1 MQKKVTWAKSNNH
14 RRPPESNIARRCG
27 MQSTYRKL
35 EGPTPV
41 EWNLTFFSEYACA
54 VYRKTE
60 SLTAVRT
67 GLKNTILTPQVT
79 CYIHLRIHHMLR
91 ILCLFSQLLRLRRL
105 WSDDSDFSKKSE
117 AMCQFFVKRRYPVS
131 VVQVGHHRAQQI
143 DRQSALQTIQK
154 ENTDRTPFTL
164 AFHPHNH
171 AVKSILIENFKL
183 LQNDSETGTIF
194 SWSPPISFKSD
205 KNIGNILVR
214 SSLQTND
221 QPEVFKCTRAR
232 CKTCPASST
241 LSTVPSQ
248 VPRMALHCVLGNKF
262 SVN

>member
-14 RRPPESNIARRCG
+14 RRPTESNIARRCG

-67 GLKNTILTPQVT
+67 GLKNTILTPKVT

-91 ILCLFSQLLRLRRL
+91 ILFLFRSY
-105 WSDDSDFSKKSE
+105 SDFVVNEVTTLIFPTNPAE
-117 AMCQFFVKRRYPVS
+117 AMCQFFVKISYPVS

-194 SWSPPISFKSD
+194 SLSPPISFKRD
-205 KNIGNILVR
+205 KNIGNILVW
-214 SSLQTND
+214 SSLQ
-221 QPEVFKCTRAR
+221 PEIFKCTRAR

-248 VPRMALHCVLGNKF
+248 VSRMALHCVLGNKF